1 MDKKFLVAYGTKY
14 GGPAEIAE
22 RIGQVLREAGLR
34 TDVQPADRAGDPSH
48 YDAVVVGSGVYIG
61 QWRKEAVKFVK
72 DHAAALAG
80 RKVWLFSS
88 GPTDEGD
95 PVELLNGWRL
105 PGGLQETVDRIGPQ
119 EIAVFHGVLDPDKLN
134 FIERWMIKRV
144 GSSMGDFRDWEAI
157 SAWARSIADELQAAG
172 SASEA
177 AQR

>member
-1 MDKKFLVAYGTKY
+1 MDKQVLVAYGTKY
-14 GGPAEIAE
+14 GGTAEIAE
-22 RIGQVLREAGLR
+22 GIGQVLRDAGLVV
-34 TDVQPADRAGDPSH
+34 DVMPADRAGDPSR
-48 YDAVVVGSGVYIG
+48 YDGVIVGSGVYIG
-61 QWRKEAVKFVK
+61 QWRKEAATFVK

-105 PGGLQETVDRIGPQ
+105 PGKLQETVDDISPQ
-119 EIAVFHGVLDPDKLN
+119 EVAVFHGVLNPDKLN

-177 AQR
+177 AQG

>member
-1 MDKKFLVAYGTKY
+1 MDKQVLVAYGTKY
-14 GGPAEIAE
+14 GGTAEIAE
-22 RIGQVLREAGLR
+22 CIGQVLRDADLVV
-34 TDVQPADRAGDPSH
+34 DVMPADRAGDPSR
-48 YDAVVVGSGVYIG
+48 YDAVIVGSGVYIG
-61 QWRKEAVKFVK
+61 QWRKEAAKFVK

-105 PGGLQETVDRIGPQ
+105 PGKLQATVDHISPQ
-119 EIAVFHGVLDPDKLN
+119 EVAVFHGVLDPGKLN

-157 SAWARSIADELQAAG
+157 SAWARSIADELQAAD
-172 SASEA
+172 SSSEA
-177 AQR
+177 PQG